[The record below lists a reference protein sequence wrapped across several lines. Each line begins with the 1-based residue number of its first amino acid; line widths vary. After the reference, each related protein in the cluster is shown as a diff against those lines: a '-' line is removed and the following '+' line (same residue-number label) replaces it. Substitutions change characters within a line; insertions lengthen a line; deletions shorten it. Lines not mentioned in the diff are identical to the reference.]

1 MKSHTEIFICF
12 LLSLM
17 FPNYAI
23 NYWGRSTLPSNLV
36 QKIHDDF
43 VLGDTHTVEMFS
55 HSVRQLF
62 LALPA
67 LFLPTCHC
75 RGHMTYRRSGQG
87 KLIVWL
93 LEGSRGVQ
101 MIIVSIT
108 V

>member
-1 MKSHTEIFICF
+1 MIKRSNSISLSPRPLGMKSHTEIFI
-12 LLSLM
+12 
-17 FPNYAI
+17 
-23 NYWGRSTLPSNLV
+23 LPSNLV

-43 VLGDTHTVEMFS
+43 VLGYTHTVEMFP

-75 RGHMTYRRSGQG
+75 RGHMTYGRSGQD